1 MLFASAFQTWQI
13 VGDGSGDREVGGR
26 VVMVCILPLSASS
39 HEGGGWHKK
48 ISYVIRES
56 LKKYLRKKIK
66 IPNQHPQPINYEW
79 FTYKIS
85 PTQSASLHYTETK
98 LKLLFSCV
106 NGLGPL
112 ATHCGKKKKK
122 KIGER
127 SEPSPQST
135 PWPASLSDFF
145 SCLILPPV
153 QSVVPMCERVGTP
166 MIFALAQKLSGIEL
180 SDQCLSSWS
189 CDLRQ
194 KGFNKKEK

>member
-26 VVMVCILPLSASS
+26 VVMVYILPLSASS

-56 LKKYLRKKIK
+56 LKKQLRKKIK

-122 KIGER
+122 KQV
-127 SEPSPQST
+127 SEVSR
-135 PWPASLSDFF
+135 AR
-145 SCLILPPV
+145 PPV
-153 QSVVPMCERVGTP
+153 YPLAR
-166 MIFALAQKLSGIEL
+166 FAQRFFQLFAFCPQ
-180 SDQCLSSWS
+180 
-189 CDLRQ
+189 
-194 KGFNKKEK
+194 